1 MFRSIGDRN
10 MKLSLREI
18 QLASF
23 EILKEVKHICNKH
36 SILYF
41 LDAGTL
47 LGAVRHKGFIPWDDD
62 IDIIFWR
69 KDYEKFLSV
78 VRKELPSHLKLILPE
93 ENKHFFDFIGKIIN
107 PNINVSD
114 DTEETLFYGNYTN
127 KISLDLFI
135 LDNESS
141 SILIQKYKVIVMKM
155 IYGMAMAHRFSIDY
169 SKYNML
175 EKLQV
180 LILSNV
186 GKLFS
191 YKTVYN
197 CYQKIIQMDNVKNTQ
212 FCFCGISIPPYF
224 GKVFPKNSFE
234 KAIQVQFE
242 GISFNAPVGYN
253 EVLTIY
259 YGDYM
264 TPPEKKDRIP
274 KHASVE
280 D

>member
-1 MFRSIGDRN
+1 
-10 MKLSLREI
+10 MKLTLREI

-23 EILKEVKHICNKH
+23 EILKEVKSICDRHN
-36 SILYF
+36 ILYF

-47 LGAVRHKGFIPWDDD
+47 LGAVRHRGFIPWDDD

-69 KDYEKFLSV
+69 KDYEKFIKV
-78 VRKELPSHLKLILPE
+78 VIKEMPRHLKLIMPE

-107 PNINVSD
+107 PDINVSD
-114 DTEETLFYGNYTN
+114 DTEETSFYGNYTN
-127 KISLDLFI
+127 KISVDLFI
-135 LDNESS
+135 LDNESPS
-141 SILIQKYKVIVMKM
+141 VLKQKYKVILMKI

-175 EKLQV
+175 KKLQV
-180 LILSNV
+180 SILSNV

-224 GKVFPKNSFE
+224 GKVFPKKCFKKE
-234 KAIQVQFE
+234 IQVEFE
-242 GISFNAPVGYN
+242 GINFNAPVGYDTI
-253 EVLTIY
+253 LTIY

-264 TPPEKKDRIP
+264 TPPKEKDRTP
-274 KHASVE
+274 KHASVDE
-280 D
+280 